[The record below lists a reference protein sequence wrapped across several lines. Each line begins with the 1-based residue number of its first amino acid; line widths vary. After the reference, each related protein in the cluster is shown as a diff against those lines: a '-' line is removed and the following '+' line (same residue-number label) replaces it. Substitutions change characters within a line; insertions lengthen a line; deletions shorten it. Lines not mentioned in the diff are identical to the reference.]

1 MALPPALG
9 QAFRMVASELGM
21 RSAAR
26 LFVRELM
33 EAGGAPLVREARDA
47 LGREFPVLDF
57 IAEQRLSGGEEA
69 PIDPQGVLDALRG
82 VTRLLVV
89 GLEADGL
96 DALAPRLP
104 GVEVGLVTDA
114 GGLDPDFRRVL
125 ANYDGLMVPVG
136 LSELQ
141 RWAGRRSALLT
152 FVYGTD
158 GHAAHVSPSWLRV
171 SGPDVR
177 TQFRSLIGWDILG
190 RPMTVYPRWMVET
203 SAGDFSRLVGPPP
216 RAAAPEPERGGV
228 VTSPRPRA
236 TTPASE
242 AT

>member
-9 QAFRMVASELGM
+9 QAFRMVAGELGM

-26 LFVRELM
+26 LFLRELM
-33 EAGGAPLVREARDA
+33 AAGGAPLVREARDQ

-57 IAEQRLSGGEEA
+57 IAEQWLAGRAEA
-69 PIDPQGVLDALRG
+69 PLDPAGVLEALRG

-96 DALAPRLP
+96 DALAPRLT
-104 GVEVGLVTDA
+104 GVEAGLVTDG

-125 ANYDGLMVPVG
+125 ANYDGLMTPVE
-136 LSELQ
+136 LSELH

-203 SAGDFSRLVGPPP
+203 SPADFSCLVRPPP
-216 RAAAPEPERGGV
+216 PGPGAAAA
-228 VTSPRPRA
+228 VTSPRA
-236 TTPASE
+236 PAPARTRE

>member
-1 MALPPALG
+1 MALPPAIG
-9 QAFRMVASELGM
+9 QAFRMAAAELGM

-26 LFVRELM
+26 LFLRELM
-33 EAGGAPLVREARDA
+33 DAGGVSLVHEARDH

-57 IAEQRLSGGEEA
+57 VAERWLAGEPDA
-69 PIDPQGVLDALRG
+69 PLDPAGVIEALRG

-89 GLEADGL
+89 GLEADCL
-96 DALAPRLP
+96 DALVPRLS
-104 GVEVGLVTDA
+104 GVEAGLVTDA
-114 GGLDPDFRRVL
+114 GGLDPDFHRVL
-125 ANYDGLMVPVG
+125 ANYDGLMVPVA
-136 LSELQ
+136 LSDLQ

-158 GHAAHVSPSWLRV
+158 GHSAHVSPSWLRV

-203 SAGDFSRLVGPPP
+203 SRSDFSRLVGPPSREP
-216 RAAAPEPERGGV
+216 APAAAAGGASGPRERA
-228 VTSPRPRA
+228 PLR
-236 TTPASE
+236 E

>member
-9 QAFRMVASELGM
+9 QAFRMVAAELGM

-26 LFVRELM
+26 LFLRELM
-33 EAGGAPLVREARDA
+33 GAGGAPLAREARDQ

-57 IAEQRLSGGEEA
+57 VAEQWLSGGAEA
-69 PIDPQGVLDALRG
+69 PLDVAGVLDALRG

-89 GLEADGL
+89 GLEADCL
-96 DALAPRLP
+96 DALVPRLS
-104 GVEVGLVTDA
+104 GVEAGLVTDA
-114 GGLDPDFRRVL
+114 GGLDTDFGRVL
-125 ANYDGLMVPVG
+125 ANYDGLIEPVG
-136 LSELQ
+136 LSELH

-203 SAGDFSRLVGPPP
+203 SSSDFSSLVGPAPRGLAPEVAAAGADDP
-216 RAAAPEPERGGV
+216 RALAP
-228 VTSPRPRA
+228 TI
-236 TTPASE
+236 E

>member
-9 QAFRMVASELGM
+9 QAFRMVAAELGM

-26 LFVRELM
+26 LFLRELM
-33 EAGGAPLVREARDA
+33 GAGGAPLVGEARDQ

-57 IAEQRLSGGEEA
+57 VAEQWLSGGAEA
-69 PIDPQGVLDALRG
+69 PLDPAGVLDALRG
-82 VTRLLVV
+82 VNRLLVV

-96 DALAPRLP
+96 DALVPRLS
-104 GVEVGLVTDA
+104 GVEAGLVTDA

-125 ANYDGLMVPVG
+125 ANYDGLMEPVG
-136 LSELQ
+136 LSELH

-203 SAGDFSRLVGPPP
+203 SAGDFSCLVGPAAPAPEAAVGAGHP
-216 RAAAPEPERGGV
+216 RASRAAR
-228 VTSPRPRA
+228 
-236 TTPASE
+236 E